1 VVLEGD
7 CLLDDDTMDRRA
19 LDDNGRNWR
28 RSHEIPNRMPR
39 RDLLCTLRVVVLVGV
54 QGGMV
59 DEEEDEEEDED
70 EEVFGAEDGCSD
82 GDIGGTVSTV
92 VAVVVVVVVV
102 VVEEQEVDD
111 EGVEDKEILVVQQY
125 VTLLGH
131 WM

>member
-1 VVLEGD
+1 VVVEGD

-59 DEEEDEEEDED
+59 DEDEDED

-92 VAVVVVVVVV
+92 VAVVVVVV